1 MTAATGAPPQA
12 ALDGLVNAFR
22 AGAWSD
28 LEARALAITEAW
40 PEAAV
45 GWKALGLA
53 LMQSG
58 RTTAA
63 VTPLEQALKLTPDDA
78 ELHFHLAEAQRRLGR
93 LDQAVASYQAT
104 VRLRPTADAHNN
116 LGGLLFAMK
125 EFAGAA
131 MHFGEASALQPEVP
145 HHHTNH
151 GIALRHLG
159 KIDEAEASF
168 RRALALDGD
177 DPNSLYNFANLLRDD
192 GRLEQAEE
200 PYRRA
205 ITLAPGHVKAMVNLA
220 QTLADLGRSTEAL
233 ELQRAAIVR
242 HPDHALPRANKGL
255 IDLRLG
261 NFREGWRAYEWRWRD
276 ETFPTPNRNLP
287 QPLWLGEEPIAGKT
301 IAVHW
306 EQGLGDTIQF
316 CRYLPM
322 LAATGARVLFA
333 PQDELH
339 ALMAGLAGE
348 VELVELRQ
356 LVDGQRQY
364 DYQVPL
370 LSLPL
375 AFRTEA
381 GSIPAAVPYLRA
393 EPDRIARWRAG
404 LGDHGFRIGICWQG
418 RSGKADHGRSFPLAC
433 FAGFARLPGVRLI
446 SLHKGEGEAQLA
458 SLPDGMTVEALGDS
472 FDAGPGAFLDTAA
485 VMTLCHLVVTSD
497 TAVAHLAGALGVRT
511 WVALKA
517 VPDWRWMLDR
527 PDTPWYPSVRL
538 FRQTVR
544 GEWESVFREIESEV
558 RGLVDAP
565 SPSWSVEL
573 DGRGSSD

>member
-1 MTAATGAPPQA
+1 MTAATGAPPRA
-12 ALDGLVNAFR
+12 ALDGLVNAFQ
-22 AGAWSD
+22 ASAWSD

-40 PEAAV
+40 PHAAV

-53 LMQSG
+53 LVKSG

-63 VTPLEQALKLTPDDA
+63 VSPLDQALKLTPNDA
-78 ELHFHLAEAQRRLGR
+78 ELHFYLAEAQRKLGR
-93 LDQAVASYQAT
+93 LDQAVASYQAI
-104 VRLRPTADAHNN
+104 VRLRPTAEAHNN
-116 LGGLLFAMK
+116 LGGLLFTMK

-131 MHFGEASALQPEVP
+131 VHFGEASALQPEVP
-145 HHHTNH
+145 HHHANH

-159 KIDEAEASF
+159 KVDEAEAAF
-168 RRALALDGD
+168 RRALALDRD
-177 DPNSLYNFANLLRDD
+177 DSNSLYSFGNLLRDA

-205 ITLAPGHVKAMVNLA
+205 IVLEPGHVKAMTNLA
-220 QTLADLGRSTEAL
+220 QTLADLGRSAEAL
-233 ELQRAAIVR
+233 ELLRAAIVR
-242 HPDHALPRANKGL
+242 HPDYALPHANKSL

-261 NFREGWRAYEWRWRD
+261 NFREGWRGYEWRWRD
-276 ETFPTPNRNLP
+276 EGFPTPNRNLP
-287 QPLWLGEEPIAGKT
+287 QPLWLGKEPITGRT

-322 LAATGARVLFA
+322 LAAKGARVLFA

-339 ALMAGLAGE
+339 GLMAGLAGE
-348 VELVELRQ
+348 VELVGLRQ
-356 LVDGQRQY
+356 LLDGQRQC

-375 AFRTEA
+375 AFRTDA

-393 EPDRIARWRAG
+393 EPDRIARWRSR
-404 LGDHGFRIGICWQG
+404 LGDHGFKIGICWQG
-418 RSGKADHGRSFPLAC
+418 RSGKEDHGRSFPLAC
-433 FAGFARLPGVRLI
+433 FAGLARLPGVRLI

-458 SLPDGMTVEALGDS
+458 SLPEGITVEMLGDN

-485 VMTLCHLVVTSD
+485 VMTLCDLVVTSD
-497 TAVAHLAGALGVRT
+497 TAVAHLAGALSVRT
-511 WVALKA
+511 WVVLKA
-517 VPDWRWMLDR
+517 VPDWRWMVDR
-527 PDTPWYPSVRL
+527 PDTPWYPKMRL

-558 RGLVDAP
+558 PRLIDAP
-565 SPSWSVEL
+565 SPSWSVDL
-573 DGRGSSD
+573 AGRGPSD